1 MDIWSVGVI
10 FYEMLYGAKPFGQNM
25 SQERI
30 LKEDT
35 IRNAKQVVFPD
46 RKDISLECKVLSMR
60 ALW

>member
-1 MDIWSVGVI
+1 
-10 FYEMLYGAKPFGQNM
+10 MLYGAKPFGQNM

>member
-1 MDIWSVGVI
+1 MI

-30 LKEDT
+30 LKDEI

-46 RKDISLECKVLSMR
+46 RKDVSPECKVNSSVIIYF
-60 ALW
+60 